1 MQTEPI
7 YALYVDYSNNS
18 DCGKVLVSLS
28 NTSTDRHTKLKLALK
43 HTVCGSQTHAKPL
56 IGIILALCTELL
68 YTGLIT
74 NMSTQNI
81 EKQLS
86 TYSDVITLPPSQITH
101 DISQEYEQ

>member
-43 HTVCGSQTHAKPL
+43 HTVCGSQTHAKTFDWYHPGTMHRAF
-56 IGIILALCTELL
+56 I
-68 YTGLIT
+68 YRF
-74 NMSTQNI
+74 
-81 EKQLS
+81 
-86 TYSDVITLPPSQITH
+86 DH
-101 DISQEYEQ
+101 